1 MTAASV
7 PTATESPDAPEGV
20 PGSASAGAPGGVPAG
35 VPARSGQPAAADA
48 VRAPAEAAPAP
59 APAVVVPSAAGGL
72 RWAVLDALTVV
83 RRNLTHLRH
92 APGALI
98 ATLVVPVIFI
108 VLFGYVFGSAI
119 PVPGGGNYREFLM
132 PGLFVMMSLGGV
144 MATTSA
150 IARDSRR
157 GIMDRFRSMPMSR
170 AAVPFGQAGADSV
183 VGLLE
188 LLVMAVCGL
197 VVGWRTHGPVGS
209 AVAGFALLALF
220 RYALTWVGA
229 FLGLIVT
236 DEETADHILILV
248 FPVSMISNTFVP
260 TSGMPGWLQAIAN
273 WNPVSAA
280 VAACRELWH
289 NPGAAAGSTH
299 TWPLQHPVA
308 ATLGWSI
315 LLIAVF
321 LPLSVLRHQRA
332 GR

>member
-1 MTAASV
+1 MTI
-7 PTATESPDAPEGV
+7 ATDETTPSGV
-20 PGSASAGAPGGVPAG
+20 TPF
-35 VPARSGQPAAADA
+35 RS
-48 VRAPAEAAPAP
+48 
-59 APAVVVPSAAGGL
+59 GGL
-72 RWAVLDALTVV
+72 RWMLLDGLTIV

-98 ATLVVPVIFI
+98 ATLVVPVVFI

-119 PVPGGGNYREFLM
+119 AVPGGGNYREFLM
-132 PGLFVMMSLGGV
+132 PGLFVMMSMGGV

-150 IARDSRR
+150 IARDSKR

-170 AAVPFGQAGADSV
+170 ATVPFGQAGADLI

-188 LLVMAVCGL
+188 LLVMALCGL
-197 VVGWRTHGPVGS
+197 VVGWRAHGSVGS
-209 AVAGFALLALF
+209 ALAGFGLLALF

-260 TSGMPGWLQAIAN
+260 TAGMPAWLQTIAD

-289 NPGAAAGSTH
+289 NPGATAAAAD
-299 TWPLQHPVA
+299 TWPLRHPVT
-308 ATLGWSI
+308 ATLGWSL

-321 LPLSVLRHQRA
+321 MPLSVLRHQRA